1 MPEPDPAPFRRTRL
15 VWTVYLLWAAW
26 SFCMTLIGP
35 AIPYLRRQFGMD
47 YALAAMHMTT
57 FALGMVL
64 SGFLAPAAL
73 RRLGVVGGMWTGM
86 AGCLAGT
93 ILLTLAPSPAVSLFA
108 VMIMSLFGAMSLT
121 TCQICLASLYPARRA
136 AVLMEATVMASLGST
151 AAPFLIALGAMT
163 LLGWRIVAPALA
175 LGLALVALAGWSS
188 TRIHARAEQAS
199 PPDPGGRLPF
209 AYWLCWLLMVAGVA
223 VEWCLGFWSA
233 EYLKDLPGR
242 SLSVAAA
249 GTGVYQVAAVASRLA
264 SSRITGRLPE
274 SRFLAAGMLLVAAG
288 FPLFWLRAGI
298 PSAFLG
304 LALCGAGTAV
314 FYPLA
319 MSLAVG
325 SSGQRLR
332 RATGNAPIAIGVSV
346 GLAPLLL
353 GRLADH
359 LGLATALWMVP
370 LFLGLMAVLLL
381 LHRFAKARADL
392 AVGRAVEAG

>member
-1 MPEPDPAPFRRTRL
+1 MPEPGAAPFRRNRL
-15 VWTVYLLWAAW
+15 VWTVYLLWGWW

-35 AIPYLRRQFGMD
+35 AIPYLRRQFSMD

-64 SGFLAPAAL
+64 SGFLTPAAL
-73 RRLGVVGGMWTGM
+73 RRLGVMGGMWTGM

-93 ILLTLAPSPAVSLFA
+93 ILLVLASSPGVSLFA
-108 VMIMSLFGAMSLT
+108 VMIMSLFGSMSLT
-121 TCQICLASLYPARRA
+121 TFQISLTSLFPTRRA
-136 AVLMEATVMASLGST
+136 AVLMEATVVASLGSA

-163 LLGWRIVAPALA
+163 VLGWRIVAPALG
-175 LGLALVALAGWSS
+175 LGLALVAAGGWSS
-188 TRIHARAEQAS
+188 TRSHARGDHAKL
-199 PPDPGGRLPF
+199 PDAGGGLPF
-209 AYWLCWLLMVAGVA
+209 AYWLCWLLLLAGVA

-264 SSRITGRLPE
+264 SSRIAGRVREP
-274 SRFLAAGMLLVAAG
+274 RFLAVGMLLVAAG
-288 FPLFWLRAGI
+288 FPLFWVRAGI

-325 SSGQRLR
+325 SSGQRVR
-332 RATGNAPIAIGVSV
+332 RATANAPIAIGLSV
-346 GLAPLLL
+346 GLAPLSL
-353 GRLADH
+353 GRLADR

-370 LFLGLMAVLLL
+370 LILGLMAVLLL

-392 AVGRAVEAG
+392 ANARA